1 MKKDLKDFSAKS
13 KEELTDLLKTRREDL
28 FKLRLDKSQN
38 KLKNTR
44 AVYTLRKE
52 IARILTLIREK
63 ELALGQTQDETPKEA
78 EAK

>member
-63 ELALGQTQDETPKEA
+63 ELVLG
-78 EAK
+78 